1 MQPVERVALERF
13 PRVRWKNAMTQSHA
27 VQQTCLLCGGSLLA
41 YLARVNDHVTGE
53 HFDILRCTQCG
64 IGVTDPQPQDLAPY
78 YRAYYGG
85 RHSFTATFRAK
96 QRLGL
101 VRKKT
106 NGRTGRTLLDVGCGE
121 GTFLLAAREEG
132 WIPSGTEMNPDPAR
146 TLGLEVLTELAA
158 FESTRE
164 FDCITMWHSLE
175 HLRNPLE
182 VFQTIHR
189 LLKPDGWLFVAVPDA
204 GGWQAR
210 SFGQHW
216 LHLDVPRHLYHYG
229 HRSLRLLHERG
240 GFQVRDE
247 RHQEFEYDVLGWS
260 QSALNLVFPTRN
272 LFFRQLTGKAEGTP
286 SVEWAANWL
295 LGPALSVLALPS
307 TCLGTAFQRGG
318 TLIFASQKS

>member
-1 MQPVERVALERF
+1 M
-13 PRVRWKNAMTQSHA
+13 MQSHA
-27 VQQTCLLCGGSLLA
+27 VQQTCFLCGGPFEP

-53 HFDILRCTQCG
+53 DFGILRCSQCG
-64 IGVTDPQPQDLAPY
+64 IGVTDPMPQNLAPY

-85 RHSFTATFRAK
+85 RHGFTAAFRAK

-106 NGRTGRTLLDVGCGE
+106 KERSGRNLLDVGCGE
-121 GTFLLAAREEG
+121 GTFLLAAREDG
-132 WIPSGTEMNPDPAR
+132 WIPTGTEMNPKPAR
-146 TLGLEVLTELAA
+146 MLGLEVLADLAA
-158 FESTRE
+158 FESTGE

-182 VFQTIHR
+182 AFQSIHR

-216 LHLDVPRHLYHYG
+216 LHLDVPRHVYHYG
-229 HRSLRLLHERG
+229 RRSLRLLHERG

-247 RHQEFEYDVLGWS
+247 HYQEFEYDVLGWS
-260 QSALNLVFPTRN
+260 QSALNRMFPTRN
-272 LFFRQLTGKAEGTP
+272 LFFRQLTGKAQGAP
-286 SVEWAANWL
+286 SVEGMANWL
-295 LGPALSVLALPS
+295 LGPALSVLVLPA
-307 TCLGTAFQRGG
+307 TWLGAAFKRGG

>member
-1 MQPVERVALERF
+1 
-13 PRVRWKNAMTQSHA
+13 MTQSHSI
-27 VQQTCLLCGGSLLA
+27 QQTCFLCGGPLQP
-41 YLARVNDHVTGE
+41 YLAHVNDHVTGE
-53 HFDILRCTQCG
+53 HFGILRCSPCE

-85 RHSFTATFRAK
+85 RHGFTAAFRAK
-96 QRLGL
+96 RRLGL
-101 VRKKT
+101 VQEKT
-106 NGRTGRTLLDVGCGE
+106 KERTGRNLLDVGCGE

-158 FESTRE
+158 FAGARE

-175 HLRNPLE
+175 HVRNPLE
-182 VFQTIHR
+182 VFQSIHR
-189 LLKPDGWLFVAVPDA
+189 LLKQDGWLFVAVPDA

-210 SFGQHW
+210 MFGQHW

-229 HRSLRLLHERG
+229 RRSLRLLHERG

-260 QSALNLVFPTRN
+260 QSALNWMFPTRN
-272 LFFRQLTGKAEGTP
+272 LFFRQLTGKAQETP
-286 SVEWAANWL
+286 SLERAANWL
-295 LGPALSVLALPS
+295 LAPALSVLALPS
-307 TCLGTAFQRGG
+307 TWLGAASKRGG

>member
-1 MQPVERVALERF
+1 
-13 PRVRWKNAMTQSHA
+13 MTQSHA
-27 VQQTCLLCGGSLLA
+27 VQQTCFLCGGALQP

-53 HFDILRCTQCG
+53 NFDILRCSPCE

-85 RHSFTATFRAK
+85 RHGFTAAFRTK

-101 VRKKT
+101 VREKT
-106 NGRTGRTLLDVGCGE
+106 KERTGRNLLDVGCGE

-158 FESTRE
+158 FAGARE

-175 HLRNPLE
+175 HVRNPLE
-182 VFQTIHR
+182 VFQSIHR
-189 LLKPDGWLFVAVPDA
+189 LLKQDGWLFVAVPDA

-210 SFGQHW
+210 MFGQHW
-216 LHLDVPRHLYHYG
+216 LHLDVPRHLYHYSR
-229 HRSLRLLHERG
+229 RSLRLLHERG

-247 RHQEFEYDVLGWS
+247 RHQELEYDVLGCR
-260 QSALNLVFPTRN
+260 QIVLKKMFPTRN
-272 LFFRQLTGKAEGTP
+272 LFFRQLTGKAQETP
-286 SVEWAANWL
+286 SLERAANWL
-295 LGPALSVLALPS
+295 LAPALSVLALPS
-307 TCLGTAFQRGG
+307 TWLGAASKRGG

>member
-1 MQPVERVALERF
+1 MA
-13 PRVRWKNAMTQSHA
+13 QSHA
-27 VQQTCLLCGGSLLA
+27 LQQTCFLCAGQLQP

-53 HFDILRCTQCG
+53 HFGILRCSQCA

-78 YRAYYGG
+78 YRAYYGE
-85 RHSFTATFRAK
+85 RHGFTAAFRAK

-101 VRKKT
+101 VRRKT
-106 NGRTGRTLLDVGCGE
+106 KGRTGRTLLDVGCGE
-121 GTFLLAAREEG
+121 GTFLLVAREEG

-146 TLGLEVLTELAA
+146 SLGLEVLAELAA
-158 FESTRE
+158 FEGTRE

-175 HLRNPLE
+175 HLHNPLE
-182 VFQTIHR
+182 TFHSIHR

-210 SFGQHW
+210 SFGQDW

-229 HRSLRLLHERG
+229 RRSLRLLHERA
-240 GFQVRDE
+240 GFQVREE

-260 QSALNLVFPTRN
+260 QSALNSMLPTRN
-272 LFFRQLTGKAEGTP
+272 LFFRQLTGKAQGTP
-286 SVEWAANWL
+286 SVERAANWL

-307 TCLGTAFQRGG
+307 TWLGAAFKRGG